1 MIPGHDDE
9 ERDLEQ
15 LDQGEL
21 DLLAYLDGELE
32 GEQLRAF
39 EARLASDRELSA
51 RHRALT
57 AIGGFLR
64 DDAARIYGAARV
76 DSIVDDVMVKV
87 RGQAMEPRLADV
99 IPLSTH
105 VAPLTS
111 RAERA
116 KKNTV
121 IWVAFGA
128 VAAAAA
134 GLIFWTG
141 AHEVKTPVAPVA
153 SASASSGSNDVV
165 AKVNI
170 VPPPPSNPPD
180 PVPESAA
187 TVEVEDLEVGSGA
200 TVIYTR
206 GEEGSSPVVWITGR
220 EAK

>member
-1 MIPGHDDE
+1 MTPGHDE

-15 LDQGEL
+15 LDQSEL
-21 DLLAYLDGELE
+21 DLLAYLDGELD

-39 EARLASDRELSA
+39 EARLANDRELSA
-51 RHRALT
+51 RLRALT

-64 DDAARIYGAARV
+64 DDADRIYGAAKV
-76 DSIVDDVMVKV
+76 DSIADDVMAKLK
-87 RGQAMEPRLADV
+87 ADEPRLAEV

-111 RAERA
+111 RAERT

-121 IWVAFGA
+121 IWVAFGT

-141 AHEVKTPVAPVA
+141 AHDVKSPVAPVA
-153 SASASSGSNDVV
+153 SASHAAEVV

-170 VPPPPSNPPD
+170 VPPPTSNPPA
-180 PVPESAA
+180 PVPESAS

-220 EAK
+220 DREAK

>member
-1 MIPGHDDE
+1 MTPGHDDE
-9 ERDLEQ
+9 RGDLEQ

-21 DLLAYLDGELE
+21 DLLAYLDGELD
-32 GEQLRAF
+32 GEALSAF
-39 EARLASDRELSA
+39 EARLSTDRELAA
-51 RHRALT
+51 RLKALT
-57 AIGGFLR
+57 AIGDFVR
-64 DDAARIYGAARV
+64 DDASRIYGAARV
-76 DSIVDDVMVKV
+76 DSIVDDVMTRVNA
-87 RGQAMEPRLADV
+87 GEAPAEPRLADV

-111 RAERA
+111 RADRA

-121 IWVAFGA
+121 IWVAFGT

-134 GLIFWTG
+134 ALIFWTG
-141 AHEVKTPVAPVA
+141 AHEVKTPTPVA
-153 SASASSGSNDVV
+153 STSVAPPETV
-165 AKVNI
+165 AKI
-170 VPPPPSNPPD
+170 IPPPPPSNPPV
-180 PVPESAA
+180 PVPENAS

>member
-1 MIPGHDDE
+1 MTPGHDE

-21 DLLAYLDGELE
+21 ELLAYLDGELE
-32 GEQLRAF
+32 GEQLAAF
-39 EARLASDRELSA
+39 EARLSSDRELAA
-51 RHRALT
+51 RVKALS
-57 AIGGFLR
+57 AIGDFVRG
-64 DDAARIYGAARV
+64 DASRIYGNAKV
-76 DSIVDDVMVKV
+76 DGIVDDVMARVN
-87 RGQAMEPRLADV
+87 RGEAAPEPKLADV
-99 IPLSTH
+99 IPLSQ

-111 RAERA
+111 RADRA

-134 GLIFWTG
+134 ALIVWTG
-141 AHEVKTPVAPVA
+141 AHEVKSPLPVA
-153 SASASSGSNDVV
+153 STSV
-165 AKVNI
+165 APPETVAVKI
-170 VPPPPSNPPD
+170 VPPPPSNPPA

-220 EAK
+220 EAN